1 MVSPNAAHMSTHLSA
16 HQVLIDA
23 ASVLNPGRLLLL
35 LLLLLLLYIV
45 VVVVFDGGGEI
56 TALLSSNMSTFYRK
70 S

>member
-1 MVSPNAAHMSTHLSA
+1 MSTHLSA

-45 VVVVFDGGGEI
+45 VVVFDGGGEI